1 VEFEFDEDQLLLR
14 RILDLVVAHV
24 KQRHPAW

>member
-24 KQRHPAW
+24 KQRQPAW